1 MESILNLL
9 TSNPSSMHI
18 THTQVLLSLSVAF
31 VLTRVIIFSYHRI
44 VADPLPPQ
52 NIANHI
58 TLIAL
63 ITTLIIIPISTN
75 AVLSLGMVGA
85 LSVVRF
91 RTAIKSPTD
100 TAYVYWALAV
110 GISLGAQ
117 FYMPAIIGT
126 FFLAFVMEIN
136 RLLTR
141 KEVEKFIMNL
151 QFDTSNEEQVHQV
164 VKNQA
169 KVLSVIHRENIA
181 YLCLEVNS
189 LEAAK
194 EINNIEFLI
203 QSETISYKGDFI
215 Q

>member
-9 TSNPSSMHI
+9 TSNPSSVHI
-18 THTQVLLSLSVAF
+18 SPTQVLLSLSVAF
-31 VLTRVIIFSYHRI
+31 ILTRVIIFSYHRV

-126 FFLAFVMEIN
+126 LFLAIIMEIN
-136 RLLTR
+136 QKLTQ
-141 KEVEKFIMNL
+141 KEIEKFIINL
-151 QFDTSNEEQVHQV
+151 HFDSSNEEKFYHI
-164 VKNQA
+164 VKEQS

-189 LEAAK
+189 FEAAK
-194 EINNIEFLI
+194 EITSIEFLI

>member
-169 KVLSVIHRENIA
+169 
-181 YLCLEVNS
+181 
-189 LEAAK
+189 
-194 EINNIEFLI
+194 
-203 QSETISYKGDFI
+203 
-215 Q
+215 